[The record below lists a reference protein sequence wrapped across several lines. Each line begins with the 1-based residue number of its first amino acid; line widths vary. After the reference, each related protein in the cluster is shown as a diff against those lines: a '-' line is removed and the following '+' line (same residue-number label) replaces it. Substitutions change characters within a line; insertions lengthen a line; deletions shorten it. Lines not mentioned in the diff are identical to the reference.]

1 MVMIK
6 SLIWCKRKFKQIDES
21 NINDSSKLIK
31 YNITRNITQTV
42 LEADF
47 KIEKFNYLNQL
58 NLKFL

>member
-6 SLIWCKRKFKQIDES
+6 SLIWRKRKFKQIDES
-21 NINDSSKLIK
+21 NINDSSKLIIN
-31 YNITRNITQTV
+31 NIPRNITQTV